1 MRGRRSAG
9 KQCDAA
15 DWAGI
20 RDLSWRADHFAT
32 ASGYARHDH
41 VFIRCFGITVIDL
54 SQNPLSGD
62 TSLRALEPALPE
74 LEHPSSRGGVSCLVL
89 ALARWAFWRA
99 LLSGTLARAARPCG
113 SPCACR
119 GSIAPASNFA
129 ALVFTISA
137 DARTQRNYSVIS
149 PSPR

>member
-32 ASGYARHDH
+32 ASGYAKQDH

-54 SQNPLSGD
+54 CQNRLTD
-62 TSLRALEPALPE
+62 VTSFGGAKRALPE
-74 LEHPSSRGGVSCLVL
+74 LERPSSRSGVAVCCWLWPAGRS
-89 ALARWAFWRA
+89 
-99 LLSGTLARAARPCG
+99 
-113 SPCACR
+113 R
-119 GSIAPASNFA
+119 G
-129 ALVFTISA
+129 
-137 DARTQRNYSVIS
+137 
-149 PSPR
+149 PSYLGP